1 MPIIDC
7 AQTIEPHF
15 HWQSHS
21 FVSQDPGRGDE
32 FQEFGLK
39 WRGSGFS
46 FVSAP
51 RWRIAGALRLDAY
64 PLDAIAGVATVL
76 DAMGPRV
83 APDDLRAGLA
93 NPATARDAL

>member
-32 FQEFGLK
+32 FQEFGL
-39 WRGSGFS
+39 
-46 FVSAP
+46 
-51 RWRIAGALRLDAY
+51 
-64 PLDAIAGVATVL
+64 
-76 DAMGPRV
+76 
-83 APDDLRAGLA
+83 
-93 NPATARDAL
+93 